1 MRTLRWPEP
10 FGRHIDEIH
19 KSNDTGLCNRI
30 FHWEIA
36 QEINKHNNY
45 EFKIYLEGSK
55 WPELKELI
63 DLPNTAISP
72 EEIYEEPSLKLK
84 RLIGSSE
91 KIDKTFIDEMFT
103 KQELSLDGTWYHS
116 DFGHTSITDLYKNDS
131 DMNHRPIM
139 DIHLKDNELETMI
152 KNLTNNMVGIHIRR
166 GRGIKY
172 DDYEV
177 STLPEEI
184 RDDYIRFRELEG
196 DDTRRFYMYEF
207 IEDSKYFNLIDSILK
222 RVPSQKFYISH
233 DMPDE
238 LIRYYHD
245 KYPNKIYTKEYFYD
259 FIENRYKTPIQHVKN
274 VVDLFALANTKM
286 VIKHPLSTWSEFG
299 HRYTNKKG
307 FYFHDEI
314 NYILDNFKSA
324 I

>member
-91 KIDKTFIDEMFT
+91 KLDKTIVDEMF
-103 KQELSLDGTWYHS
+103 KNQELSLDGTWYHS
-116 DFGHTSITDLYKNDS
+116 DFGHTSISDLYKNKWDEL
-131 DMNHRPIM
+131 NRPITQ
-139 DIHLKDNELETMI
+139 IHLKDKELENMI
-152 KNLTNNMVGIHIRR
+152 KSLTNDMVGIHIRR

-172 DDYEV
+172 DEMLV

-184 RDDYIRFRELEG
+184 REDYVNFRKLEG

-207 IEDSKYFNLIDSILK
+207 IPDSKYFRLMDSMINRL
-222 RVPSQKFYISH
+222 PNQKFYISH

-238 LIRYYHD
+238 LIRYYYD
-245 KYPNKIYTKEYFYD
+245 RYPNKIYTKEYFYD
-259 FIENRYKTPIQHVKN
+259 FIKKRYKTPIQHVKN
-274 VVDLFALANTKM
+274 VVDLFSLANTKM

-307 FYFHDEI
+307 FYFHDDI
-314 NYILDNFKSA
+314 DYILDNFKSA